1 MYFSS
6 NTSTFLKFTMAIQT
20 FLMLFMIVNKM
31 HEIQH
36 FMFFFSGV
44 QDKLLFS
51 DLIIGCFVM
60 YRFLPSMA
68 RQLKT

>member
-1 MYFSS
+1 
-6 NTSTFLKFTMAIQT
+6 MAIQT
-20 FLMLFMIVNKM
+20 FLMLFVLLMKCKKFNI
-31 HEIQH
+31 I
-36 FMFFFSGV
+36 FSRV

-51 DLIIGCFVM
+51 DLIIWCFVM